1 MAEEK
6 KALDIFG
13 LTDIEKIQ
21 AEIERDLD
29 KAEQIQLVP
38 FLDQLKNT
46 DEISVLPEAV
56 ETPQE
61 TVLYSF
67 EDPFQDTFEPAP
79 DVSVSAELSTD
90 TYKPHDSDWLKVDT
104 EDDNSVITGGFYR
117 ETIKN
122 ARKEKRVTS
131 AWFKK
136 AVALFLVITLGMST
150 LGFGIGVGF
159 GYFSRQSNGD
169 HSGVTGYD
177 GPVLTSIGYTF
188 ENILEE
194 TETGT
199 LADIVEFLKP
209 SVVAITASV
218 EGETRQSS
226 GLIFAE
232 SNDRIFI
239 ATVLSAVQ
247 GGGNSF
253 EISIAGGNP
262 VIGRPSSSDSRV
274 HLAILYVEKSQLVAA
289 GIDTIVIATF
299 GDSDHMRIGD
309 TVLAIGNVMGYG
321 NAVTRGVIS
330 ASEQTVFVPIGG
342 HTLPLL
348 QTDAAI
354 NYGNSGGPLINTRGE
369 VIGLNFDGAS
379 SLIFGRSQVEGMGFS
394 IPSNAIAPILDELVN
409 GRRAALGIWGRT
421 ITEETAENLGIP
433 AIGVYVSDII
443 PGRAAYRGGMRS
455 NDIITGFN
463 GMHVFNWDQLQH
475 AIRTSGVGQTVEV
488 RVLRYGTTEITL
500 FIELDVM
507 VVDSF

>member
-21 AEIERDLD
+21 AEIERDLG
-29 KAEQIQLVP
+29 KAEQSEVVGFSYRLENP
-38 FLDQLKNT
+38 E
-46 DEISVLPEAV
+46 EISVSPD
-56 ETPQE
+56 TN
-61 TVLYSF
+61 
-67 EDPFQDTFEPAP
+67 PFQDTFEPAP
-79 DVSVSAELSTD
+79 DVSASAELSTD
-90 TYKPHDSDWLKVDT
+90 TYKPHDSDWLKADA
-104 EDDNSVITGGFYR
+104 EDDNSAITRGFYR

-122 ARKEKRVTS
+122 VHKEKRVAS
-131 AWFKK
+131 AWLKK

-150 LGFGIGVGF
+150 LGFGIGAGF
-159 GYFSRQSNGD
+159 GYFNRQNKDSLDISNAE
-169 HSGVTGYD
+169 
-177 GPVLTSIGYTF
+177 GPVLTSMGYTF
-188 ENILEE
+188 ENILEG

-209 SVVAITASV
+209 SVVGITTRVMDGPV
-218 EGETRQSS
+218 EVDVRQGS

-239 ATVLSAVQ
+239 ATVLSLVQ

-253 EISIAGGNP
+253 EVNIMGGRS
-262 VIGRPSSSDSRV
+262 VIGRPASSDSRA
-274 HLAILYVEKSQLVAA
+274 HLAVLYVEKSQLVAA

-299 GDSDHMRIGD
+299 GDSDQMRIGD

-330 ASEQTVFVPIGG
+330 ASEQTVPLGEHV
-342 HTLPLL
+342 LSLL

-369 VIGLNFDGAS
+369 VIGLNFDGAA
-379 SLIFGRSQVEGMGFS
+379 SLIFGRTQVEGMGFS
-394 IPSNAIAPILDELVN
+394 ISSNIVAPILDDLVN
-409 GRRAALGIWGRT
+409 GRRAALGIMGRT
-421 ITEETAENLGIP
+421 ITESVAENLGIP
-433 AIGVYVSDII
+433 AIGVHVSDVL
-443 PGRAAYRGGMRS
+443 PGRAAYRGGMRGD
-455 NDIITGFN
+455 DIITGFN
-463 GMHVFNWDQLQH
+463 GMHVFNWNQLVH
-475 AIRTSGVGQTVEV
+475 AIHTAGVGEAVEV

-507 VVDSF
+507 VVENF